1 MADGEHVREET
12 STASLT
18 VRVVVEPYPVAVMV
32 TLRALPVIVKEVTVK
47 LAEVPPAGT
56 LTDAGTPSAAALL
69 EILKD
74 SAALE
79 GPVSVIVQVSVER
92 LDIVGVPDT
101 VGRAQVSPES
111 GTAGTAVRV
120 AVFEVP
126 P

>member
-1 MADGEHVREET
+1 MQ
-12 STASLT
+12 
-18 VRVVVEPYPVAVMV
+18 VAVE
-32 TLRALPVIVKEVTVK
+32 T
-47 LAEVPPAGT
+47 
-56 LTDAGTPSAAALL
+56 
-69 EILKD
+69 
-74 SAALE
+74 
-79 GPVSVIVQVSVER
+79 